1 MLKQLGLSA
10 VLVCTFAL
18 AKAQDRQ
25 MPTAETRASKM
36 TEWMK
41 TNLNLTADQLS
52 KVQELNM
59 KYAVKM
65 DSLRNSGLEKQDR
78 FAAMKTDSESR
89 DSELKGI
96 LTSEQYATYQEKK
109 KEMKGKYKDKVKDK
123 NSGT

>member
-1 MLKQLGLSA
+1 M
-10 VLVCTFAL
+10 
-18 AKAQDRQ
+18 AKAQDGQ
-25 MPTAETRASKM
+25 MPTAESRASKM

-41 TNLNLTADQLS
+41 TNLSLTPDQLS

-59 KYAVKM
+59 KYAVRM
-65 DSLRNSGLEKQDR
+65 DSLRNSSLEKQDKH
-78 FAAMKTDSESR
+78 AAMKSGNEAK

-109 KEMKGKYKDKVKDK
+109 KEMKGKYKDKAKDK